1 MINKDYLENNGFK
14 KDECCPIGVNRW
26 YKQSGEGWNK
36 EYWASVTL
44 SDDGK
49 EALYGV
55 INFYAIN
62 NTGSQPYDYI
72 SEHRYFNGP
81 ISVEDFNRFLNKQ
94 EKWVNRNE

>member
-49 EALYGV
+49 EAL
-55 INFYAIN
+55 
-62 NTGSQPYDYI
+62 
-72 SEHRYFNGP
+72 
-81 ISVEDFNRFLNKQ
+81 
-94 EKWVNRNE
+94 